1 MHPRRHSPLGEV
13 QDHEPKIQVRR
24 GCRRPAAR
32 RRLRRQ
38 EGLRA
43 AGVRVR
49 LPDRRRQG
57 GLDGRPRAH
66 QGGERRPAHH
76 HPGDRAALLE
86 GRRAAEDRCQPEQ
99 RQPQREAPG
108 LQIPLD
114 RPRRHARVGRGTV
127 EAADALRELQPGDQH
142 HLADQQGGRLPPD
155 PEERGMSPALRLALA
170 AGLAAAALAAG
181 CAKEQTRY
189 GDARAVETL
198 TNQFG
203 STDLQLMAESMARSM
218 LQAPVIASA
227 NLPIVTVQEVRNK
240 TSEYIDTRAITDS
253 IRSEL
258 QKGGRVRFA
267 VDAAGMSQQTEELK
281 RQQSE
286 LYAKDSAAEMGRMV
300 GAQYR
305 LEGNI
310 ISIVKQVKDT
320 KDVYY
325 KLNLQLWNIRNGL
338 LEWSD
343 EKEIRK
349 TTTRG

>member
-1 MHPRRHSPLGEV
+1 MKAYLFSVLG
-13 QDHEPKIQVRR
+13 
-24 GCRRPAAR
+24 
-32 RRLRRQ
+32 
-38 EGLRA
+38 
-43 AGVRVR
+43 
-49 LPDRRRQG
+49 
-57 GLDGRPRAH
+57 
-66 QGGERRPAHH
+66 
-76 HPGDRAALLE
+76 
-86 GRRAAEDRCQPEQ
+86 
-99 RQPQREAPG
+99 
-108 LQIPLD
+108 
-114 RPRRHARVGRGTV
+114 
-127 EAADALRELQPGDQH
+127 
-142 HLADQQGGRLPPD
+142 
-155 PEERGMSPALRLALA
+155 
-170 AGLAAAALAAG
+170 AAALMSG
-181 CAKEQTRY
+181 CATETTRY
-189 GDARAVETL
+189 GDARAVETM
-198 TNQFG
+198 TNTFG

-267 VDAAGMSQQTEELK
+267 VDAAGMKPQTEELN
-281 RQQSE
+281 RQQSG
-286 LYAKDSAAEMGRMV
+286 LYAKDHSVDMGQMV

-310 ISIVKQVKDT
+310 MSIVKQVKEA

>member
-1 MHPRRHSPLGEV
+1 MNLYIR
-13 QDHEPKIQVRR
+13 IR
-24 GCRRPAAR
+24 GF
-32 RRLRRQ
+32 
-38 EGLRA
+38 
-43 AGVRVR
+43 
-49 LPDRRRQG
+49 
-57 GLDGRPRAH
+57 
-66 QGGERRPAHH
+66 
-76 HPGDRAALLE
+76 
-86 GRRAAEDRCQPEQ
+86 
-99 RQPQREAPG
+99 
-108 LQIPLD
+108 
-114 RPRRHARVGRGTV
+114 
-127 EAADALRELQPGDQH
+127 
-142 HLADQQGGRLPPD
+142 
-155 PEERGMSPALRLALA
+155 ALA
-170 AGLAAAALAAG
+170 GTLVAAVFMGG

-203 STDLQLMAESMARSM
+203 STDLQMIAESMARSM

-227 NLPIVTVQEVRNK
+227 NLPIVTVQEVKNK

-253 IRSEL
+253 IRAEL
-258 QKGGRVRFA
+258 QKGGKVRFA
-267 VDAAGMSQQTEELK
+267 VDAAAMSQQVDELK

-286 LYAKDSAAEMGRMV
+286 LYSKEHAAQIGNMV

-310 ISIVKQVKDT
+310 TSIVKQVKDT

-325 KLNLQLWNIRNGL
+325 KFNLQLWNIRNGL

>member
-1 MHPRRHSPLGEV
+1 MN
-13 QDHEPKIQVRR
+13 
-24 GCRRPAAR
+24 AT
-32 RRLRRQ
+32 
-38 EGLRA
+38 LRA
-43 AGVRVR
+43 FALTGIF
-49 LPDRRRQG
+49 
-57 GLDGRPRAH
+57 
-66 QGGERRPAHH
+66 
-76 HPGDRAALLE
+76 AA
-86 GRRAAEDRCQPEQ
+86 
-99 RQPQREAPG
+99 
-108 LQIPLD
+108 
-114 RPRRHARVGRGTV
+114 V
-127 EAADALRELQPGDQH
+127 
-142 HLADQQGGRLPPD
+142 
-155 PEERGMSPALRLALA
+155 ALA
-170 AGLAAAALAAG
+170 GG

-203 STDLQLMAESMARSM
+203 STDLQMMAESMARSM
-218 LQAPVIASA
+218 LQAPVIAGA

-253 IRSEL
+253 IRAEL
-258 QKGGRVRFA
+258 QKGGKVRFA
-267 VDAAGMSQQTEELK
+267 VDASGMNQQLDELK
-281 RQQSE
+281 RQQSD
-286 LYAKDSAAEMGRMV
+286 LYSKEHAAETGRMV

-310 ISIVKQVKDT
+310 VSIVKQLKDA